1 MLPTNTIKKK
11 INLYLNGVNLQC
23 TQKVSKHLGLG
34 QSGLVFKVT
43 SQKHI
48 LLICIRNQPEKSF
61 CTDFEIFD
69 SFKVSGTHGWCCMM

>member
-1 MLPTNTIKKK
+1 MLPTYTIKKK

-48 LLICIRNQPEKSF
+48 LLICIRNQPEKSL
-61 CTDFEIFD
+61 CIDFD